1 MSPSQTCRLALA
13 VIAWVMLPPPAAATG
28 TADLEFFEKKV
39 RPILVE
45 RCYECHGADKQKG
58 GLRLDHRAGVQ
69 QGGDSGPV
77 ITLGEPENSRLA
89 KALSWDDP
97 ELQMP
102 PKNRLPD
109 AEIAVLTDWIRRGA
123 PDPRTDVESTTQ
135 TAATAGPHWAYQPLQ
150 AASPPAVQDPAWP
163 ANDLDRFLLAR
174 LEAKGLRPV
183 GDADRT
189 TLARRLHFA
198 LTGLPATPEDLD
210 RFVSDERPEALGALV
225 DALLASPRFGERWA
239 RHWLDIVRFGESVT
253 LRGFIFPEAWRY
265 RDYVID
271 AFNEDRPYD
280 QFLREQIAG
289 DLLPAS
295 SLAERQ
301 RQVIATTF
309 LALGNTNFEE
319 QDKQQLEM
327 DFIDEQLDTLGKA
340 FLAQTI
346 GCARCHDHK
355 FDPIPARDYY
365 ALAGILRNATA
376 IEHAN
381 VSKWIELP
389 LPLAPDEE
397 ARFTAQEAEL
407 KRLTAA
413 VASAKDRVARLQ
425 TAGDKPATP
434 NVLATAD
441 LPGVVVDSAQAG
453 RVGEWQLSQH
463 TGRFIGDGYL
473 HDQNRDKGRKTLTF
487 HPALPASGRYEVR
500 FAFSHDGS
508 RATNVPVTILHADG
522 ESTVLV
528 NQRER
533 PPIDGR
539 FVSLGQFRFERGNQ
553 GSVLVSNEG
562 TRNFVTADAI
572 QFLPPP
578 GTFGGENLATTDA
591 PAEPGVSAAD
601 QAALTSARADLAL
614 LEDQL
619 KALRA
624 RTGKRPMVMAI
635 RENPTVGDI
644 PIHIRGSVH
653 NLGAIAP
660 RGFLQVA
667 SLGAVAEI
675 PANESGRRQLADW
688 LASPDNPLTA
698 RVLVNRVWHW
708 LFGAGLVRSVDN
720 FGTTGDA
727 PSHPE
732 LLDHLAAQFIADG
745 WSVKQL
751 VRRMV
756 LSRAYGLSTA
766 EDPAALAADPENR
779 LLWRMNRRRLDA
791 ESIRDA
797 ILSVS
802 GRLDRTTGG
811 STVPAGLSSDYDA
824 RYTGLRRSVY
834 VPVLRNSLPEL
845 FEVFDFADPSMVV
858 GARHT
863 STVAPQALF
872 LLNHPFVM
880 EEARHTA
887 ERLLREAGPSRTDQV
902 RLLYRLTLGRPP
914 TEAELNLATHF
925 LARAEHEAT
934 EALTQLAQALF
945 ASLDFRHVR

>member
-1 MSPSQTCRLALA
+1 MPLTAA
-13 VIAWVMLPPPAAATG
+13 IPAAEL
-28 TADLEFFEKKV
+28 DFFEKQV
-39 RPILVE
+39 RPILVA
-45 RCYECHGADKQKG
+45 RCYECHGEDKQKG
-58 GLRLDHRAGVQ
+58 GLRLDHRDGTQ
-69 QGGDSGPV
+69 RGGDTGPAV
-77 ITLGEPENSRLA
+77 VPADLERSLLA
-89 KALSWDDP
+89 RAVTWNDP

-109 AEIAVLTDWIRRGA
+109 AEIAVLREWVQRGA
-123 PDPRTDVESTTQ
+123 PDPRELV
-135 TAATAGPHWAYQPLQ
+135 AATREAHASEPHWAYQPVKLV
-150 AASPPAVQDPAWP
+150 ALPAVRNAAWP
-163 ANDLDRFLLAR
+163 ANDLDRFIRAR

-183 GDADRT
+183 GDADRA
-189 TLARRLHFA
+189 TLARRLSFA
-198 LTGLPATPEDLD
+198 LTGLPPTPEDLD
-210 RFVSDERPEALGALV
+210 RFANDDRPEALPALI
-225 DALLASPRFGERWA
+225 DALLASPRFGEHWA

-289 DLLPAS
+289 DLLPADT
-295 SLAERQ
+295 LAERQ
-301 RQVIATTF
+301 RQVVATTF

-327 DFIDEQLDTLGKA
+327 DFIDEQLDTFSKA
-340 FLAQTI
+340 FLGQTLS
-346 GCARCHDHK
+346 CARCHDHK
-355 FDPIPARDYY
+355 FDPIPTRDYY

-376 IEHAN
+376 LEHAN

-389 LPLAPDEE
+389 LPLDPDAE
-397 ARFTAQEAEL
+397 ARLVAQEVEI
-407 KRLTAA
+407 KQLTAA
-413 VASAKDRVARLQ
+413 VTEAKERVTRIQ
-425 TAGDKPATP
+425 TAGDRPATP
-434 NVLATAD
+434 NVIAASA
-441 LPGVVVDSAQAG
+441 LPGIVVDSAQAG

-463 TGRFIGDGYL
+463 TGRFIDDGYL

-508 RATNVPVTILHADG
+508 RATNVPVSILHADG
-522 ESTVLV
+522 ETTVLV

-533 PPIDGR
+533 PPIDGH

-562 TRNFVTADAI
+562 TGNFVTADAI

-578 GTFGGENLATTDA
+578 GTFGGENLPSTNPA
-591 PAEPGVSAAD
+591 AEPGASPGE
-601 QAALTSARADLAL
+601 QAALAGARAELAQ
-614 LEDQL
+614 LEEQL
-619 KALRA
+619 KSLRA
-624 RTGKRPMVMAI
+624 RAIKRPMVMAI

-667 SLGAVAEI
+667 SLGDVPKI
-675 PANESGRRQLADW
+675 PENESGRRQLADW

-708 LFGAGLVRSVDN
+708 LFGAGLVRSPDN
-720 FGTTGDA
+720 FGTTGEPPA
-727 PSHPE
+727 HPE

-751 VRRMV
+751 IRRMV
-756 LSRAYGLSTA
+756 LSRTYRLSTA
-766 EDPAALAADPENR
+766 DDSAALAADPENR
-779 LLWRMNRRRLDA
+779 LHWRMNRRRLEA
-791 ESIRDA
+791 ESLRDA
-797 ILSVS
+797 MLSVS
-802 GRLDRTTGG
+802 GRLDLTTGG
-811 STVPAGLSSDYDA
+811 STVPTGLSSDYDA

-845 FEVFDFADPSMVV
+845 FAVFDFADPSMVV
-858 GARHT
+858 GARNT

-880 EEARHTA
+880 EEAQHTA
-887 ERLLREAGPSRTDQV
+887 GRLLRAAGASKPDQV
-902 RLLYRLTLGRPP
+902 RLLYRLSLGRPP
-914 TEAELNLATHF
+914 TETELNLATRF
-925 LARAEHEAT
+925 LAGAESESP
-934 EALTQLAQALF
+934 EALAELAQALF
-945 ASLDFRHVR
+945 ASLDFRHVQ